1 MISAFYGIFCFYST
15 PFHSLAVVPQR
26 TSLLP
31 NHVDS
36 RLITI
41 FKCCM
46 IFVMLIQNTFHWLQC
61 ISGSVFLQLQNSSV
75 EHGLVKLA
83 EFVVQ
88 FAIHILVFK
97 YFEPK
102 TVRLL

>member
-1 MISAFYGIFCFYST
+1 
-15 PFHSLAVVPQR
+15 
-26 TSLLP
+26 
-31 NHVDS
+31 
-36 RLITI
+36 
-41 FKCCM
+41 
-46 IFVMLIQNTFHWLQC
+46 MLIQNTFHWLQC